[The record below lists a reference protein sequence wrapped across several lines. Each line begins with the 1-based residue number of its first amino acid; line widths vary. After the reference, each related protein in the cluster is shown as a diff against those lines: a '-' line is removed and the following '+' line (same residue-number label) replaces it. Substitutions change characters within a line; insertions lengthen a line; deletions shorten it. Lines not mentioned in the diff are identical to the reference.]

1 MAATQV
7 KKGYLRG
14 VRGLVLIPLN
24 PDGSDKT
31 PEERH
36 PIRTPQAIELE
47 MEVLEGESFELRGG
61 DRPLLRGEEPDT
73 TVGVNLTVTDARFD
87 IAAVHYIA
95 GGTLITTTTDN
106 GEEIVGWE
114 APTIEQQTELR
125 PFALEVYVANYDES
139 GAVDGF
145 IKYTFPY
152 CIGRA
157 PGISHSDQEWGT
169 PEFEIK
175 ARQNPA
181 KGGGPWKV
189 EFVDTLPAELQ

>member
-14 VRGLVLIPLN
+14 VRGLILIPLN

-31 PEERH
+31 PQERH
-36 PIRTPQAIELE
+36 PIKTPQAIELE

-73 TVGVNLTVTDARFD
+73 TVGVNLTITDARFD
-87 IAAVHYIA
+87 LAAVQYIA
-95 GGTLITTTTDN
+95 GGTLITQTSKT
-106 GEEIVGWE
+106 GEEIIGWE
-114 APTIEQQTELR
+114 APTIEQQSELR
-125 PFALEVYVANYDES
+125 PFALEVYVANYDEK
-139 GAVDGF
+139 GGVDGF
-145 IKYTFPY
+145 IKYEFPY

-157 PGISHSDQEWGT
+157 PAISHSDREWGT
-169 PEFEIK
+169 PEFEIR

-189 EFVDTLPAELQ
+189 EFVDTLPTELQ